1 MARENELREF
11 THSFFGGRP
20 DLSTLTHSIVRQ
32 KFLAH
37 TGRNHLEPEEK
48 QALKRLVEEELL
60 KMQVDEAGTRQ
71 EKSDLTKK
79 VKRPSTFCSD
89 QERKRFC
96 FNSESASKSAVS
108 SPDCFGSPAK
118 NRTAEAEISPA
129 EEEHPRQASEKAVEN
144 SDGERQRDQPVKQL
158 AKMRSEE
165 SSEEEESLG
174 EEQEEGSVRIRKILK
189 EKDSEEGE
197 EEKEYKSGTTKK
209 PMTKNEQ
216 APGKASASKHQTREE
231 IEDSEE
237 EPVQRR
243 AKQSGGSREAKS
255 HEESE
260 KESEEEECLATEK
273 ENMEEKDKDGEEEG
287 EDWKPRARSK
297 GAKKS
302 ASEGKRCKQESRV
315 GRLSDSGDSGEK
327 EEEAADS
334 GDSSGRGREPP
345 VYRKSKDRTL
355 GQGRKRQNRSSEDED
370 SCKVQAPAQGT
381 AETARPGSATGEESD
396 SEREVSDSEA
406 VGSPKGER
414 KTHSSKKSSKK
425 GRTRS
430 SSSSSDGSLE
440 PKDRKA
446 SSGCHGEDHPAVTR
460 LKRYIRAC
468 GAHRNYKKLLG
479 SCRSHKECL
488 SVLRAELEAL
498 GMKGNPSLEKC
509 RALKEQREE
518 AAEVASLD
526 VANIISSSGRPRR
539 RTAWNPSGEAAPFG
553 ELYRRTLDSE
563 EEQPRQA
570 PPDWSHMRGIIS
582 SDGESN

>member
-165 SSEEEESLG
+165 SS
-174 EEQEEGSVRIRKILK
+174 
-189 EKDSEEGE
+189 E

-430 SSSSSDGSLE
+430 SSSSSGSVFNCFLCQ
-440 PKDRKA
+440 A